1 MGPRLQPAAGVARA
15 VLTKCC
21 LAVAAR
27 HYLRPDG
34 TVDAEERQRTL
45 AARGAQIP
53 LGATGRPAGR

>member
-1 MGPRLQPAAGVARA
+1 MTSTCDPPTRLRTTGWVETQQ
-15 VLTKCC
+15 
-21 LAVAAR
+21 AAR